1 MRTVMAGA
9 ALAALTVIGCQKPQ
23 PLTAE
28 KAQEIV
34 AGWSFR
40 REPVYAEVPQKVWW
54 SPKSPKDDYDEKAVR
69 TLRNLEKA
77 GLVTVTGSESGDSAE
92 FIAKVTKKGF
102 PILGTAP
109 SHRGPVYRATI
120 CEKRYD
126 GLRNFVRHPSEPTV
140 GHGEL
145 VWHYANPTW
154 LYPLFETKID
164 KPLNK
169 PFASHV
175 SFWHEKHQ
183 WKFEVT
189 VRKTPAEEA
198 RASSTSGS
206 PQPTR

>member
-1 MRTVMAGA
+1 MAGA
-9 ALAALTVIGCQKPQ
+9 ALVVLAATGCQKPK

-54 SPKSPKDDYDEKAVR
+54 SPKAPKDDYDEKAVR

-77 GLVTVTGSESGDSAE
+77 GLVTVTGSETGDSAE
-92 FIAKVTKKGF
+92 LIAKVTKKGF

-126 GLRNFVRHPSEPTV
+126 GLRNFVRHPSQPTV

-145 VWHYANPTW
+145 VWHYDNPTW

-175 SFWHEKHQ
+175 SFWYDKHQ
-183 WKFEVT
+183 WKFEVV
-189 VRKTPAEEA
+189 VRKTAAEPTA
-198 RASSTSGS
+198 GSSAGS

>member
-1 MRTVMAGA
+1 MAGA
-9 ALAALTVIGCQKPQ
+9 ALAALTLTGCQKPQ

-54 SPKSPKDDYDEKAVR
+54 SPKAPKDDYDEKAVR
-69 TLRNLEKA
+69 TLRNLERA
-77 GLVTVTGSESGDSAE
+77 GLVTVTGSETGDSAE
-92 FIAKVTKKGF
+92 LIAKVTKKGF

-164 KPLNK
+164 KPLDK

-175 SFWHEKHQ
+175 SFWYDKHQ
-183 WKFEVT
+183 WKFEVV
-189 VRKTPAEEA
+189 VRKTATEVTGG
-198 RASSTSGS
+198 SSSGS

>member
-9 ALAALTVIGCQKPQ
+9 ALAALTAIGCQKPQ

-54 SPKSPKDDYDEKAVR
+54 SPKAPKDDYDEKAVR

-77 GLVTVTGSESGDSAE
+77 GLITVTGSETGDSAE
-92 FIAKVTKKGF
+92 YIAKVTKKGF

-175 SFWHEKHQ
+175 SFWYDKHQ
-183 WKFEVT
+183 WKFEVM
-189 VRKTPAEEA
+189 VRKTPAEVTA
-198 RASSTSGS
+198 GSSGGS

>member
-1 MRTVMAGA
+1 MA
-9 ALAALTVIGCQKPQ
+9 ALIVLGCQKPQ

-34 AGWSFR
+34 SGWSFR
-40 REPVYAEVPQKVWW
+40 KEPVYAEVPQRVWW
-54 SPKSPKDDYDEKAVR
+54 SPKAPKDDYDGKALQ

-102 PILGTAP
+102 PVLGTAP

-126 GLRNFVRHPSEPTV
+126 GLRNFVRHPTEPTV

-145 VWHYANPTW
+145 VWHYEKPTW

-175 SFWHEKHQ
+175 SFWHDKHQ
-183 WKFEVT
+183 WKFEVV
-189 VRKTPAEEA
+189 VRKTGA
-198 RASSTSGS
+198 
-206 PQPTR
+206 